1 MNIAKELLIEK
12 AKEGYTVC
20 YADTCPLRTQCLRW
34 LVGQQMPHT
43 YSSYRCV
50 NPHFEGVAGNCRL
63 PAVSLLPEDT
73 LRQRYDS
80 HLYRRYAQTT
90 GARSSQWHHSPVQ
103 PYLLFRVSQWLAPH
117 SACFARE
124 DPQAVSRQ
132 RMDGGGEVRQLCR
145 GLRLVISLNR
155 CLDILQQINAGF
167 ETDA

>member
-1 MNIAKELLIEK
+1 MNIANELLIEK

-34 LVGQQMPHT
+34 LVGQH
-43 YSSYRCV
+43 
-50 NPHFEGVAGNCRL
+50 CRL
-63 PAVSLLPEDT
+63 SDVSLRPEDT

-80 HLYRRYAQTT
+80 HLYKRYAQTT
-90 GARSSQWHHSPVQ
+90 GARSSQWHHSPNQ

-124 DPQAVSRQ
+124 DPQVVSRQ

-145 GLRLVISLNR
+145 GLRLVITVTGM
-155 CLDILQQINAGF
+155 A
-167 ETDA
+167 